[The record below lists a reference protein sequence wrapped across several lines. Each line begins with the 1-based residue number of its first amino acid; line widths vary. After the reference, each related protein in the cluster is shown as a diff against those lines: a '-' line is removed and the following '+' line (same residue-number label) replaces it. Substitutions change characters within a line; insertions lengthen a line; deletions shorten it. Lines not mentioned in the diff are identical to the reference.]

1 MRANRNF
8 LIASPRRKA
17 SIPHEP
23 LAIFVGCRLRY
34 SFLFAKVKGESGMPG
49 LLSADDIFSKVE
61 AAAVAAT
68 GPDEKALQIDYPS
81 LKEKIHA
88 ALGDRKVALCHIN
101 KFLPEGYEDQG
112 RFNLALLTVGN
123 VVFDIVIGDSYFRYD
138 VVSVGQLDKVQLI
151 DAMWDNRE
159 KRREEPF
166 LSLRLMHG
174 EEAHLLLALDD
185 DERKSLLTFAS
196 AVTAARNPER

>member
-1 MRANRNF
+1 MSA
-8 LIASPRRKA
+8 L
-17 SIPHEP
+17 
-23 LAIFVGCRLRY
+23 
-34 SFLFAKVKGESGMPG
+34 M
-49 LLSADDIFSKVE
+49 SADDIFSRAE

-68 GPDEKALQIDYPS
+68 GPDEKALQIDYDA
-81 LKEKIHA
+81 LKEKFRHM
-88 ALGDRKVALCHIN
+88 LGDRKIGLCHVN

-112 RFNLALLTVGN
+112 RFNLVLLTVGH
-123 VVFDIVIGDSYFRYD
+123 VVFDVVIGDSYFRYD

-174 EEAHLLLALDD
+174 EEVHLLLALDD
-185 DERKSLLTFAS
+185 EERASLLKFAS
-196 AVTAARNPER
+196 AVAMARNPER

>member
-1 MRANRNF
+1 MAV
-8 LIASPRRKA
+8 LMSA
-17 SIPHEP
+17 EE
-23 LAIFVGCRLRY
+23 IFE
-34 SFLFAKVKGESGMPG
+34 KTQ
-49 LLSADDIFSKVE
+49 

-68 GPDEKALQIDYPS
+68 SPDEKALQIDYAA
-81 LKEKIHA
+81 LKDKILA

-112 RFNLALLTVGN
+112 RFNVLLLTAGN

-138 VVSVGQLDKVQLI
+138 IVSVGQLDKVQVI
-151 DAMWDNRE
+151 DAMWDNKE

-174 EEAHLLLALDD
+174 EEAHLLLALE
-185 DERKSLLTFAS
+185 DEERTSLLAFAR
-196 AVTAARNPER
+196 AVSSARNPER